1 MTLSSEARRSLSL
14 TPPEALSAA
23 PKSFIFYFRYGTAA
37 IISGHGV
44 TENDNCYF
52 VRSSDGQVIGTYEK
66 SEVIGWHDTA
76 DLEGRLTVGP
86 ESTEENADE
95 EEWRED

>member
-1 MTLSSEARRSLSL
+1 MTLSSEARRSLSV

-76 DLEGRLTVGP
+76 TLEALVKTDATADDWEEQEEGR
-86 ESTEENADE
+86 
-95 EEWRED
+95 